1 MKINRIKPFDP
12 KTFIGVNWSIESQ
25 DEKALTLTD
34 IDWSKVVFEHGLKEE
49 ESYITGEEK
58 LKRLEKKGTL
68 LDAAVAQQLYEE
80 DGQKT
85 LHSLYD
91 EKQIDWMEFAGTV
104 LRYSYGDR
112 YFLCLDRNGG
122 GSWLWD
128 YRWLDDDRRRDR
140 VSPLL
145 ASSTQSSDIE
155 NLHSVPLNLER
166 AIEQVKEAGY
176 KVFKEY

>member
-12 KTFIGVNWSIESQ
+12 KTFIEETWSIESQ
-25 DEKALTLTD
+25 DEKALALTD
-34 IDWSKVVFEHGLKEE
+34 IDWSKVTFEHGLEKN

-58 LKRLEKKGTL
+58 LKRLQKKGTL

-85 LHSLYD
+85 LKGLYA
-91 EKQIDWMEFAGTV
+91 EKQIRWIEFAGTV
-104 LRYSYGDR
+104 LRYSDGSRCFLYLRRDGD
-112 YFLCLDRNGG
+112 
-122 GSWLWD
+122 GSWRWN
-128 YRWLDDDRRRDR
+128 YRWLDFDRYRGD

-145 ASSTQSSDIE
+145 ASSTQSFDTE

-166 AIEQVKEAGY
+166 AIELVKEAGY